1 MDRGASIWMIG
12 ICDFEFFAPEICFD
26 FVSDASVHSLRVLQ
40 LPILATSLGRRAGFG
55 HFCRASWAGHSCKL
69 PIKYN
74 RGRSD
79 RGLFY
84 SMSVITTK
92 VLHPKNCQKLKN

>member
-1 MDRGASIWMIG
+1 MI
-12 ICDFEFFAPEICFD
+12 CPN
-26 FVSDASVHSLRVLQ
+26 HSLRVLQ
-40 LPILATSLGRRAGFG
+40 LPILAPSLGRRAGFG

-84 SMSVITTK
+84 SMSVTVVFVFCFDEVKKIMET
-92 VLHPKNCQKLKN
+92 PKLLEKSLKE